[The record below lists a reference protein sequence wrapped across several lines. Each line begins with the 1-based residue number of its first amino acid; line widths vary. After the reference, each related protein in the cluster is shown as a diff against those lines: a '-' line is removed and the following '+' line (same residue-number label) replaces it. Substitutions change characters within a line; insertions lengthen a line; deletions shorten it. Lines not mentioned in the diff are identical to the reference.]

1 MKQSFKNKQKGFTL
15 IELSIVIVII
25 GILVGG
31 VVLGGKVIDRARL
44 AKFATELSD
53 INRAVVLFQD
63 TYNALPGD
71 YSGSGSNQ
79 IQSGSATNC
88 DTIAQAN
95 HDDATN
101 AIHSTWPYI
110 CSGNG
115 DGKVSSSSG
124 GTHTS
129 NFGYEYFFARNHL
142 IYGGFLNDSFRIV
155 SGNTPQSGQFP
166 KSYSNIIWFIGNIT
180 ADSANDN
187 IETGLPTVINITSL
201 TDVANKV
208 YTAKL

>member
-101 AIHSTWPYI
+101 AIHSTCHI
-110 CSGNG
+110 FVLEMVMVKS
-115 DGKVSSSSG
+115 V
-124 GTHTS
+124 H
-129 NFGYEYFFARNHL
+129 HL
-142 IYGGFLNDSFRIV
+142 VGLI
-155 SGNTPQSGQFP
+155 PQILVM
-166 KSYSNIIWFIGNIT
+166 NISLPEIT
-180 ADSANDN
+180 
-187 IETGLPTVINITSL
+187 
-201 TDVANKV
+201 
-208 YTAKL
+208 